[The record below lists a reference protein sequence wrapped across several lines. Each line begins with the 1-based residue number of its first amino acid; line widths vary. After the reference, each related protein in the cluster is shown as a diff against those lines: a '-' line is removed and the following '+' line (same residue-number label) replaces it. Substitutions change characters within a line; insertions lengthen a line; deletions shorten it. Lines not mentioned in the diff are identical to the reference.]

1 MKIFLKVIFWTFW
14 LVLGFIFHGV
24 FFSYLNDKDMMLVF
38 IVLLVLWWGITAV
51 ISLVKWKKYRKENP
65 ALTRDQKQK
74 RKQIQKDIAYRNSRE
89 FKKKYYSDV
98 EIENSYFGNG
108 VLVKDSSSENI
119 CYKDIKSGFDRLF
132 DSFGKKSGS
141 PCDLHEF
148 CVEEENIEYV
158 LASLEKIYKS
168 SDKIMEGCYSEIYKE
183 ITGFFEDNCGENLKS
198 EFNLDYLKEN
208 WYVSGLAVYDDHAE
222 FAIGINAAEDPEHDS
237 YYDIYVFV
245 DYSKQEAEVSFNVVW

>member
-24 FFSYLNDKDMMLVF
+24 FFSYLNDKDMMFVF

-119 CYKDIKSGFDRLF
+119 CYKDIFFRNAEGMWQSQCRFLCCF
-132 DSFGKKSGS
+132 QW
-141 PCDLHEF
+141 
-148 CVEEENIEYV
+148 YV
-158 LASLEKIYKS
+158 LNV
-168 SDKIMEGCYSEIYKE
+168 C
-183 ITGFFEDNCGENLKS
+183 N
-198 EFNLDYLKEN
+198 
-208 WYVSGLAVYDDHAE
+208 
-222 FAIGINAAEDPEHDS
+222 
-237 YYDIYVFV
+237 FV
-245 DYSKQEAEVSFNVVW
+245 DVY